1 MPGKRESGC
10 AGTGSR
16 WTVFWVSHWFT
27 IALFLPCCC
36 PASLGLFCRSLSLAS
51 CICVWFHTAL
61 MTLNPNCAAVWSLGE
76 KVTGDPFTNPLLSFS
91 LRCKFRIVDADKA
104 KLDYCFLYFPKGHED
119 AGMLCTLP
127 ARLREK
133 SPCEPNMPCLES
145 LLCSSGLSFL
155 QQSGMHLLCLQW
167 ETSIRWEEWLWL
179 QCKRQQCGG
188 SFSKGH
194 QESHTLNTFP

>member
-1 MPGKRESGC
+1 MKQAALPIPVPGKRGSGW

-16 WTVFWVSHWFT
+16 WTVFWVSHWFA

-36 PASLGLFCRSLSLAS
+36 PASLALFCRSLSLAS

-61 MTLNPNCAAVWSLGE
+61 MTLNPNCAAAWSLGE

-104 KLDYCFLYFPKGHED
+104 KLDYCFLYFPKGRED

-133 SPCEPNMPCLES
+133 SPCEPKYAMSWKFIVLFRFVI
-145 LLCSSGLSFL
+145 SSAVWDASAVLAVGNINQVGGMTLASVQEAAMWGKFL
-155 QQSGMHLLCLQW
+155 
-167 ETSIRWEEWLWL
+167 
-179 QCKRQQCGG
+179 
-188 SFSKGH
+188 
-194 QESHTLNTFP
+194 